1 MSLYGATNNNRTITR
16 DTIIDKFLL
25 SFWLLIK
32 NITDKNSNRNIFF
45 KNINTAYKIFGILYT
60 TKFWILREL
69 AKKFKFVSNKI
80 KFNKITTKLTIKTV
94 FNNSKKYFSFV
105 WSLIINILF
114 CSNILI
120 VFSVLKSKI
129 AAMIV
134 L

>member
-60 TKFWILREL
+60 TKF
-69 AKKFKFVSNKI
+69 
-80 KFNKITTKLTIKTV
+80 
-94 FNNSKKYFSFV
+94 
-105 WSLIINILF
+105 
-114 CSNILI
+114 
-120 VFSVLKSKI
+120 
-129 AAMIV
+129 
-134 L
+134 